1 MSVCNST
8 PLGELSEAH
17 TKKSV
22 LAGKSPDSIIA
33 VEFFDNPRKRLTV
46 NQANPL
52 RKNVI
57 SIVHEI
63 PLWGP

>member
-1 MSVCNST
+1 
-8 PLGELSEAH
+8 LGELSEAH
-17 TKKSV
+17 TKKLV
-22 LAGKSPDSIIA
+22 PAGKSPDPIIA
-33 VEFFDNPRKRLTV
+33 VVFFDNPRKRLTV
-46 NQANPL
+46 DQAHQL

>member
-1 MSVCNST
+1 
-8 PLGELSEAH
+8 LGELSEAH
-17 TKKSV
+17 TKKLV
-22 LAGKSPDSIIA
+22 PAGKSHDPIIA
-33 VEFFDNPRKRLTV
+33 IEFFDNPRKCLTA